1 MAYDLPESTRK
12 LQQELREFVD
22 TELIPLE
29 VEVEMAGGEIPYE
42 KRKRHYQIAK
52 EKGWFSPDIPKELG
66 GGGKTML
73 DQVIMSEQIGRV
85 TNSLGWCFPMPA
97 RWMTN
102 VATPYTME
110 KFVGPIIRNESK
122 ECYAI
127 TEEFAGSDVDAITST
142 AKREGNEYV
151 LNGKKWHVTSANLA
165 NLIVFQAKI
174 VGGKNEGAHA
184 LFWVPKDT
192 PGIIVERNPLYSHNI
207 PDHHPIYEFRDVRI
221 PVENIIGEEG
231 GGMDFTYDWFQYE
244 RMMIG
249 ARCCGAASRL
259 IEEATAFAKE
269 RKAFGEPIG
278 NFQAIKFPLADSMT
292 ELWAGRL
299 MVYQLAKSIDQGT
312 DRKIVHAQSSMVK
325 LYCSEMAFRIADRA
339 VQIFGGRGYM
349 RENVAERFFRETRVD
364 RIWEGTSEIQR
375 DIIGHC
381 LYKRGLETHIS

>member
-1 MAYDLPESTRK
+1 MPYELPESTRK

-22 TELIPLE
+22 KELIPLE
-29 VEVEMAGGEIPYE
+29 VEVEMAGGEIAYE
-42 KRKRHYQIAK
+42 KRKAHAKVAK
-52 EKGWFSPDIPKELG
+52 EKGWFSPDIPKKFG
-66 GGGKTML
+66 GGEKTML

-85 TNSLGWCFPMPA
+85 TNSIGWFFPMPA
-97 RWMTN
+97 RWMVN
-102 VATPYTME
+102 IATPYQME
-110 KFVGPIIRNESK
+110 KFVGPIIRGERK

-142 AKREGNEYV
+142 AEKVGDEYV
-151 LNGKKWHVTSANLA
+151 LNGVKWHVTSANLA
-165 NLIVFQAKI
+165 DIIVFQAKI
-174 VGGKNEGAHA
+174 IGGPNAGAHA
-184 LFWVPKDT
+184 LFFVDSNA
-192 PGIIVERNPLYSHNI
+192 PGIITVRNPAYLHNI
-207 PDHHPIYEFRDVRI
+207 PDHHPIYEFKNVRV
-221 PVENIIGEEG
+221 PASHIIGEEG

-249 ARCCGAASRL
+249 ARCCGATARL
-259 IEEATAFAKE
+259 IEEATTFAQE

-278 NFQAIKFPLADSMT
+278 NFQAIKFSLADSMT

-325 LYCSEMAFRIADRA
+325 LFCSEMAFRVSDR
-339 VQIFGGRGYM
+339 VLQIFGGRGYM
-349 RENVAERFFRETRVD
+349 RENVAARFFCETRVD

-381 LYKRGLETHIS
+381 LYKRGLEAHIS